1 MTLRW
6 LMVPLA
12 ITICC
17 MGNEYPA
24 KAELSPSQRF
34 MLDQIKNEIQH
45 QQFKNDL
52 NSFRE
57 YRERQRERF
66 WVEGM

>member
-1 MTLRW
+1 MLKA
-6 LMVPLA
+6 LA
-12 ITICC
+12 AIAAVTVCC
-17 MGNEYPA
+17 LGNEYPA

-34 MLDQIKNEIQH
+34 MLDQIKNEIQF
-45 QQFKNDL
+45 QQFKQDL
-52 NSFRE
+52 NSFQE